1 MKTVST
7 ALTWIADSTW
17 NHQATK
23 SAHYVCV
30 ITMLI
35 MHATRSAII
44 ANERPVGWYA
54 IRSVS
59 LIAKSVPSVRDRLLI
74 ENYPRAIARTVI
86 LRDRGPVGAGS
97 SRRPLISTVSG
108 PVLDTMGP
116 KVRPILLLG
125 LGVLSLS
132 STGRLRAIRV
142 GKPSTCAILGPETA
156 HKGRLR
162 VPFRSD
168 KRWSTGSESE
178 TS

>member
-1 MKTVST
+1 VNCRFNVELSSDEERTLRVR
-7 ALTWIADSTW
+7 
-17 NHQATK
+17 QP
-23 SAHYVCV
+23 V

-35 MHATRSAII
+35 MYATRSAII
-44 ANERPVGWYA
+44 ANEHPAGWYA

-59 LIAKSVPSVRDRLLI
+59 LIIKSVPSVRDRLLI
-74 ENYPRAIARTVI
+74 ENYPRTIARTAI

-116 KVRPILLLG
+116 KVCPILLPSRCI
-125 LGVLSLS
+125 LSLS
-132 STGRLRAIRV
+132 SAGRLRAIRV

-156 HKGRLR
+156 HKGRLWG
-162 VPFRSD
+162 PFRSD
-168 KRWSTGSESE
+168 KRWSTGTESE